1 MMNRRTYG
9 VWKKRIAAQVAS
21 GLSQK
26 AYCRAHQLSY
36 AQFKYYRH
44 RLGHVRMGEQILKL
58 STGGDKVQTSTP
70 EPTPEKVSFC
80 EVKRRHA
87 APNKNREQ
95 RGPLNHLKLIL
106 PSGIVC
112 YVPVG
117 EDKQQWGL
125 FLKGLLR

>member
-26 AYCRAHQLSY
+26 AYCRANQLSY

-44 RLGHVRMGEQILKL
+44 RLGHVRMGEQTLNL
-58 STGGDKVQTSTP
+58 SSSDKVQTNTP

-80 EVKRRHA
+80 EVKRIQA
-87 APNKNREQ
+87 TPKKSPEQ
-95 RGPLNHLKLIL
+95 RAPLNHLKLIL